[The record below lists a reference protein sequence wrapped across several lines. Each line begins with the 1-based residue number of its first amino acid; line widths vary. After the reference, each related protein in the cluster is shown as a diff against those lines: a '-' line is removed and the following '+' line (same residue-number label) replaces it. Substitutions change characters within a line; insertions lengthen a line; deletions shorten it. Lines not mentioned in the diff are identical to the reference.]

1 MSTYDRDELREVS
14 AAVLAVTAHLSVR
27 EVLQTIVSAAR
38 RLLDAEYAALGI
50 PDGQGSFREFLAD
63 GLSDD
68 QWRAI
73 GPIPRHHGLLGA
85 MLHDPNPVRSA
96 DIRTHPQ
103 FEGWPAAHPV
113 MSDFLGMPIVDG
125 DEILGEIFLANKR
138 CLPRFG
144 GFDARDEELLRLL
157 AAHAAIAIVNA
168 RLYER
173 SRELS
178 IVEERQRIA
187 RELHDAVTQK
197 LFSLRLTTDAAAA
210 LVTRDPQRAL
220 AELET
225 VRRLAADATA
235 ELKAIVVGLRPAD
248 LDGDGLAAA
257 LQRQAELL
265 DRVHTARIRFTGDQL
280 PKLSGERQE
289 AAYRVAQEALHNALR
304 HGDPRHVDIHLR
316 RSGRGFVLRI
326 TDDGAGFDSGSGTG
340 RSPGASRAA
349 DAGSATETGRAA
361 GASRAADT
369 DRAVSAGGSV
379 SAGRAVDAGGSV
391 SAGRAVDAGRAVS
404 AGRAVDAGR
413 AVSRGRAVGAGA
425 DAGKGAGVARSGNGG
440 GSATGAGAQRRLGLA
455 SMRERARSV
464 GGRLTVSSEPGAG
477 TTVTMEVPGGC

>member
-1 MSTYDRDELREVS
+1 MTACDRGELREVS

-27 EVLQTIVSAAR
+27 EVLQTIVAAAR

-50 PDGQGSFREFLAD
+50 PDGNGSFREFLAD
-63 GLSDD
+63 GLSDA

-73 GPIPRHHGLLGA
+73 GPLPRQHGLLGA
-85 MLHDPNPVRSA
+85 MLRDPSPVRSA
-96 DIRTHPQ
+96 DIRTHPR
-103 FEGWPAAHPV
+103 FEGWPSAHPV
-113 MSDFLGMPIVDG
+113 MADFLGMPIVDG

-138 CLPRFG
+138 RQPQDSPQPHSPQPRSPQPDDPQTDDPQTDRQHG
-144 GFDARDEELLRLL
+144 GFDADDEELLRLL

-178 IVEERQRIA
+178 IVEERHRIA

-197 LFSLRLTTDAAAA
+197 LFSLRLTAEAAAA
-210 LVTRDPQRAL
+210 LVTRDPQRAV
-220 AELET
+220 AELDT

-235 ELKAIVVGLRPAD
+235 ELKSIVVGLRPAE
-248 LDGDGLAAA
+248 LAGDGLATA

-265 DRVHTARIRFTGDQL
+265 DRVHAARIRFTGDQL
-280 PKLSGERQE
+280 PKLSEERQE

-316 RSGRGFVLRI
+316 RSGRGFTLRI
-326 TDDGAGFDSGSGTG
+326 TDDGTGFDTAQPAATQLDTAQPAPSLPASAQPTPSRPGSSST
-340 RSPGASRAA
+340 A
-349 DAGSATETGRAA
+349 
-361 GASRAADT
+361 
-369 DRAVSAGGSV
+369 
-379 SAGRAVDAGGSV
+379 
-391 SAGRAVDAGRAVS
+391 
-404 AGRAVDAGR
+404 
-413 AVSRGRAVGAGA
+413 
-425 DAGKGAGVARSGNGG
+425 
-440 GSATGAGAQRRLGLA
+440 AQRRLGLA

-464 GGRLTVSSEPGAG
+464 GGRLTVTSKPGIG

>member
-1 MSTYDRDELREVS
+1 MAACDRDELREVS

-27 EVLQTIVSAAR
+27 EVLQTIVASAR

-50 PDGQGSFREFLAD
+50 PDGNGSFREFLAD
-63 GLSDD
+63 GLSDA

-73 GPIPRHHGLLGA
+73 GPLPRQHGLLGA
-85 MLHDPNPVRSA
+85 MLRDPSPVRSA
-96 DIRTHPQ
+96 DIRTHPR
-103 FEGWPAAHPV
+103 FEGWPSAHPV
-113 MSDFLGMPIVDG
+113 MVDFLGMPIVDG

-138 CLPRFG
+138 RPQSDQPQPPQPQPQPHPHQPQPQPEQPQPDRSRSVQPQAGRAQQDHQPG
-144 GFDARDEELLRLL
+144 GFDADDEELLRLL

-197 LFSLRLTTDAAAA
+197 LFSLRLTAEAAAA
-210 LVTRDPQRAL
+210 LVTRDPQRAV
-220 AELET
+220 AELDT

-235 ELKAIVVGLRPAD
+235 ELKSIVVGLRPAD
-248 LDGDGLAAA
+248 LAGDGLATA

-265 DRVHTARIRFTGDQL
+265 DRVHAARIRFTGDQL
-280 PKLSGERQE
+280 PKLSEERQE

-316 RSGRGFVLRI
+316 RAGRGFTLRI
-326 TDDGAGFDSGSGTG
+326 TDDGTGFDTAH
-340 RSPGASRAA
+340 PG
-349 DAGSATETGRAA
+349 
-361 GASRAADT
+361 
-369 DRAVSAGGSV
+369 VPHP
-379 SAGRAVDAGGSV
+379 
-391 SAGRAVDAGRAVS
+391 
-404 AGRAVDAGR
+404 
-413 AVSRGRAVGAGA
+413 
-425 DAGKGAGVARSGNGG
+425 
-440 GSATGAGAQRRLGLA
+440 AQRRLGLA

-464 GGRLTVSSEPGAG
+464 GGRLTVTSKPGVG

>member
-1 MSTYDRDELREVS
+1 MAACDRDELREVS

-27 EVLQTIVSAAR
+27 EVLQTIVAAAR

-50 PDGQGSFREFLAD
+50 PDGNGSFREFLAD
-63 GLSDD
+63 GLSDA

-73 GPIPRHHGLLGA
+73 GPLPRQHGLLGA
-85 MLHDPNPVRSA
+85 MLRDPNPVRSA
-96 DIRTHPQ
+96 DIRSHPR
-103 FEGWPAAHPV
+103 FEGWPAAHPEMV
-113 MSDFLGMPIVDG
+113 DFLGMPIVDG

-138 CLPRFG
+138 RQPAAPTAPPHSAAAPPPSPAAPPPSPAAPPPSAVRG
-144 GFDARDEELLRLL
+144 GFDADDEELLRLL
-157 AAHAAIAIVNA
+157 ATHAAIAIVNA

-197 LFSLRLTTDAAAA
+197 LFSLRLTAEAATA
-210 LVTRDPQRAL
+210 LVTRDPQRAV
-220 AELET
+220 AELDT

-235 ELKAIVVGLRPAD
+235 ELKSIVVGLRPAD
-248 LDGDGLAAA
+248 LAGDGLATA

-265 DRVHTARIRFTGDQL
+265 DRVHAARIRFTGDQV
-280 PKLSGERQE
+280 PKLSEERQE

-316 RSGRGFVLRI
+316 RSGRGFTLSV
-326 TDDGAGFDSGSGTG
+326 TDDGTGFDT
-340 RSPGASRAA
+340 
-349 DAGSATETGRAA
+349 
-361 GASRAADT
+361 
-369 DRAVSAGGSV
+369 
-379 SAGRAVDAGGSV
+379 
-391 SAGRAVDAGRAVS
+391 
-404 AGRAVDAGR
+404 
-413 AVSRGRAVGAGA
+413 
-425 DAGKGAGVARSGNGG
+425 ARPVK
-440 GSATGAGAQRRLGLA
+440 TAQRRLGLA

-464 GGRLTVSSEPGAG
+464 GGRLTVASKPGAG